1 VCFDTFSPIIIQPF
15 VLQSTRSFQ
24 SEAHE
29 MKVFKVIAGTLLTAL
44 GLLWAVQG
52 ADLIQIK
59 PILCAANCE
68 PITGGSTLWLSIGII
83 TTAIGLALLASLKLK
98 RRFR

>member
-1 VCFDTFSPIIIQPF
+1 
-15 VLQSTRSFQ
+15 
-24 SEAHE
+24 
-29 MKVFKVIAGTLLTAL
+29 MKVFKVIVGAILIAL
-44 GLLWAVQG
+44 GLLWSVQG

-83 TTAIGLALLASLKLK
+83 TTVIGITLLASLKLK
-98 RRFR
+98 SRI

>member
-1 VCFDTFSPIIIQPF
+1 VRFDTFSLVIIQPF
-15 VLQSTRSFQ
+15 LLQSPRSFPTE
-24 SEAHE
+24 SEE
-29 MKVFKVIAGTLLTAL
+29 MKTFKVIVGTLLTAL
-44 GLLWAVQG
+44 GLLWSVQG

-59 PILCAANCE
+59 PILCAVNCE

-98 RRFR
+98 RRI